1 MEKIE
6 SKGRARLINYITSH
20 KTTTKYYILQLAY
33 MTLRELEQEA
43 KAVKLLTAGGRL
55 LLPYFP
61 KNPLI
66 LSAKYFNSL
75 ECALPYTFS
84 PVPS

>member
-43 KAVKLLTAGGRL
+43 KQVKQEVKKSRIEWA
-55 LLPYFP
+55 
-61 KNPLI
+61 KNN
-66 LSAKYFNSL
+66 F
-75 ECALPYTFS
+75 
-84 PVPS
+84 

>member
-6 SKGRARLINYITSH
+6 SIRRARLINYITSH

-43 KAVKLLTAGGRL
+43 KAVKQEVKKTRL
-55 LLPYFP
+55 EWS
-61 KNPLI
+61 KNN
-66 LSAKYFNSL
+66 F
-75 ECALPYTFS
+75 
-84 PVPS
+84 